1 MNNMSQTFCKQRGDR
16 LLMNKIYITDERTY
30 GQTDTEISRGCFA
43 PIRGRRQKSSFWWY
57 IPLHWGEGGV

>member
-30 GQTDTEISRGCFA
+30 GQTDTDVTS
-43 PIRGRRQKSSFWWY
+43 KKW
-57 IPLHWGEGGV
+57 